1 MYKREVSK
9 ISEKDCLKDAGRR
22 SLLRSLFRGGVFS
35 WLYTMGIVRNAFAL
49 GALKYPAG
57 VQKLKGRV
65 SINGKPAQE
74 GDLIEPGDVVATGAF
89 SMVVFVVGKSVY
101 LLRDNTRLEIQLE
114 RSASPS
120 KAVTEVA
127 RIINGKML
135 AVFGRRR
142 PKRIITETAVAGVR
156 GSAIYV
162 ESEPGKTYFC
172 LCYGKADLMARDD
185 PSIIES
191 VHTRYHDSP
200 RFIYGADTNQR
211 IEEAPV
217 FNHTDKE
224 LIMLEA
230 LAWRKPPFVGSKD
243 IGGGEY

>member
-1 MYKREVSK
+1 MSDNDSNK
-9 ISEKDCLKDAGRR
+9 IVERR
-22 SLLRSLFRGGVFS
+22 AFLFSILRGWATIWFF
-35 WLYTMGIVRNAFAL
+35 TMGFVRHAYAL
-49 GALKYPAG
+49 GALKFPTG

-65 SINGKPAQE
+65 SINGKTAQE
-74 GDLIEPGDVVATGAF
+74 GDLVKPGDVIITGAF
-89 SMVVFVVGKSVY
+89 SMVIFVVGKSVY
-101 LLRDNTRLEIQLE
+101 LLRDNTRLEIQHE
-114 RSASPS
+114 RSASGN

-135 AVFGRRR
+135 AVFGRKRQ
-142 PKRIITETAVAGVR
+142 KRIITKTAVAGVR

-162 ESEPGKTYFC
+162 ESKPDKTYFC

-185 PSIIES
+185 PSIRETVQTS
-191 VHTRYHDSP
+191 YHDAP
-200 RFIYGADTNQR
+200 RFVYGADTDQR

-230 LAWRKPPFVGSKD
+230 IAWRKPPFVRSGGN
-243 IGGGEY
+243 GGGGY